1 MAVESRIPM
10 GADKLPTH
18 ADQNE
23 PLKDLLKQLAE
34 DGSQL
39 LRQEVDLAK
48 MEMKET
54 MSGYAQDGARIG
66 TALMLALLGGLSL
79 TAFLIIAL
87 GHLVLSDNYWLSS
100 LIVAVLFL
108 AIGGGMV
115 KSAVGDM
122 RKRSLAPGNTTATLK
137 ADSRWAKREVQ
148 ELKRTIES

>member
-1 MAVESRIPM
+1 MAVESRILL

-23 PLKDLLKQLAE
+23 SLKELVKQLAE

-54 MSGYAQDGARIG
+54 VSSYAQDGARIG
-66 TALMLALLGGLSL
+66 TALMLALLGGFSL

-108 AIGGGMV
+108 AIGGGMI
-115 KSAVGDM
+115 KAALGDM
-122 RKRSLAPGNTTATLK
+122 HKRTLKPENSAATLK
-137 ADSRWAKREVQ
+137 ADSRWAKREAQ